1 MRLYRPTSQARR
13 LFRNAAARKI
23 RQCIGCRLPA
33 HIRMAQ
39 NGKTNEGHRQACRRF
54 SPPLSAVSAFLP
66 QMLRRFADKL
76 IL

>member
-13 LFRNAAARKI
+13 LFRNAAARKNCQ
-23 RQCIGCRLPA
+23 RIGCRLLA

-54 SPPLSAVSAFLP
+54 
-66 QMLRRFADKL
+66 
-76 IL
+76 